1 MRKKDEEGGWQLA
14 LIVAGICNAVYER
27 NGAIYKRHPTFV
39 TERNLHAYR
48 T

>member
-14 LIVAGICNAVYER
+14 LIVAGIYNAVYER
-27 NGAIYKRHPTFV
+27 NRAIDNRHPTFV
-39 TERNLHAYR
+39 TEKNLHAYR